1 LGLGFGLK
9 GTPVPL
15 DQVEFTKLE
24 IKVLLYTCES
34 TMFGLAPH

>member
-1 LGLGFGLK
+1 VKKEAPPPKADKKEKAAK

-24 IKVLLYTCES
+24 IKVVL
-34 TMFGLAPH
+34 